1 MTRIRGRHRVASCW
15 PHLESERDRE
25 MVPVAELLDRNA
37 RHLVT
42 EDRSL
47 WHYLVP
53 LWRQRTGVSRR
64 AVMIPR
70 PRTATD

>member
-1 MTRIRGRHRVASCW
+1 MTRTRGRHRVPSCW

-25 MVPVAELLDRNA
+25 MVSVAELLDRNA

-53 LWRQRTGVSRR
+53 LWRERASRR
-64 AVMIPR
+64 AVMIPV

>member
-1 MTRIRGRHRVASCW
+1 MMTRTRGRHRVPSWW

-53 LWRQRTGVSRR
+53 LWRERASRR
-64 AVMIPR
+64 AVMIPV
-70 PRTATD
+70 PRTTTD

>member
-1 MTRIRGRHRVASCW
+1 MERASRRHRAPSRWC
-15 PHLESERDRE
+15 HLEGE
-25 MVPVAELLDRNA
+25 VLTVALLLERNA
-37 RHLVT
+37 RQLVAQ
-42 EDRSL
+42 DRSL

-53 LWRQRTGVSRR
+53 LWCQRTGASRR